1 MTSRSACLVG
11 AAFAAGS
18 VMLAPSVGV
27 AGASNGVTALLVGG
41 EGSYAQLTE
50 EQMSTAFGGYFA
62 NYDARVSVPFP
73 GDAEFA
79 VSIPEGSDNLYNAIY
94 EHQAAIGTPLTIGG
108 VSKGAPSVV
117 DVLYRLMDDAESGAD
132 GRAPPG
138 RHDMSVAIYG
148 APGRVFFLGV
158 EYQPLPETPYDT
170 VIVSAEY
177 DGIADFPDNP
187 FSVLALLNAL
197 AGAESRHVEAAF
209 YDVANN
215 PTYYRVDTNSMG
227 AKTTTVVIPT
237 ERLPLLNDMYAS
249 DFWDPGYVRF
259 LEKVLRPVID
269 SAYKRHWPSQ
279 RKLWQEGIVP
289 MPQPPAG
296 GTSTL
301 IAESVLAEPE
311 SELAEWGAPRT
322 GQDERLEQQSFDDS
336 GDDVEYV
343 GRHRYEPL
351 DVMEAD
357 ELSNEAITEEG
368 DEQDAGREEP
378 ESEKPALAAEQESDM
393 EDTEAV
399 PGGEP
404 DLADDHGTDTES

>member
-1 MTSRSACLVG
+1 
-11 AAFAAGS
+11 
-18 VMLAPSVGV
+18 MLAPAVV
-27 AGASNGVTALLVGG
+27 AVPTNGVTALLVGG

-94 EHQAAIGTPLTIGG
+94 AHQSGRGTPLTIGG

-117 DVLYRLMDDAESGAD
+117 DVLYRLMDDAKNGED
-132 GRAPPG
+132 GRTPPG
-138 RHDMSVAIYG
+138 RQDMTVAIYG
-148 APGRVFFLGV
+148 APGKVFFLGV

-170 VIVSAEY
+170 VVVSAEY

-187 FSVLALLNAL
+187 FNVLALLNAL

-215 PTYYRVDTNSMG
+215 PAYYRVDTNSLG

-249 DFWDPGYVRF
+249 AFWDPGYVRF
-259 LEKVLRPVID
+259 LEKVLRPIID

-289 MPQPPAG
+289 MPQPPEREP
-296 GTSTL
+296 STPSTESDVAE
-301 IAESVLAEPE
+301 AESGPTESDAPPADPDEPIAQA
-311 SELAEWGAPRT
+311 SFGTGA
-322 GQDERLEQQSFDDS
+322 

-351 DVMEAD
+351 DVMEPD
-357 ELSNEAITEEG
+357 EPSDEVIAEDG

-378 ESEKPALAAEQESDM
+378 ESGTQAQAAEQRS
-393 EDTEAV
+393 DTEAG
-399 PGGEP
+399 PDGEP
-404 DLADDHGTDTES
+404 DPAGDDATDGEA